1 MFCFDWKADEPIELI
16 GDSHDDDYTRLE
28 VLVVPCNYLHT
39 MLDYQEDTIS
49 PQCVGDKAS

>member
-49 PQCVGDKAS
+49 P